1 MEKPYVIINCA
12 MSADGK
18 IAFPSRRQLRISSD
32 EDIRRVQL
40 LRERCDAVLV
50 GIGTVLADDPKLIVK
65 TPDAKQP
72 LRVVLDSEGRTPDD
86 AEVLNEKADTLL
98 FVKKGVEKKV
108 KKNNVD
114 VVACELDK
122 NGFVDLNTVLKELA
136 RRGVKTLL
144 VEGGGTVIWNFM
156 KHGLFDECFVYIG
169 PMVVGGKT
177 TPTMADGEGAGNE
190 KEIIRLRIDDVKILG
205 DGLLIKYVPVT

>member
-18 IAFPSRRQLRISSD
+18 IALPSRRQLRISSD
-32 EDIRRVQL
+32 EDMRRVQL

-50 GIGTVLADDPKLIVK
+50 GVGTVLTDDPRLTVK
-65 TPDAKQP
+65 SPGAKQP
-72 LRVVLDSEGRTPDD
+72 LRVVLDTKGKTPDD

-98 FVKKGVEKKV
+98 FVGKGVEKKV
-108 KKNNVD
+108 EKSNVD

-122 NGFVDLNTVLKELA
+122 EGFVDLNMVLKELV

-156 KHGLFDECFVYIG
+156 KHGLFDECFVYIA
-169 PMVVGGKT
+169 PMVVGGRI
-177 TPTMADGEGAGNE
+177 TPTMADGEGVGSE
-190 KEIIRLRIDDVKILG
+190 KEIIRLRIEDVKILG
-205 DGLLIKYVPVT
+205 DGLLIKYVPIT